1 MQQDTNFSAA
11 IAKSDSANTHNPGN
25 QNDVLFDRARR
36 VIPGGVNSP
45 VRAFKAVGGTPR
57 FVNRAQGAYF
67 WDANGARYIDYI
79 NSWGPMILGHGHPA
93 VLQAVQ
99 QAALDGFSFGAPTER
114 EIELA
119 EEIIKLVP
127 SMEMVRLV
135 SSGTEAAMSAIRLA
149 RGATGR
155 SKLIKFEGCYH
166 GHADA
171 LLVKAGSGLATF
183 GNPTSAGVPPEVVQ
197 HTLVVEYNN
206 IEQLEEAFKLHG
218 AELACLMIEPIAG
231 NMNFVRASVPFMKR
245 CRELCS
251 QHGALLVFDEVM
263 TGCRV
268 ALGSAQSVYARAIP
282 GFEPDLT
289 VMGKV
294 IGGGMPLAA
303 FGAKRKVMEQ
313 LAPLGPVYQAG
324 TLSGNPVATACGL
337 ATLREIQ
344 KPGFFE
350 DLARKTRALVSG
362 LQSAADG
369 AGVPFCGDSEG
380 GMFGFFLMAQL
391 PQNYTTVM
399 TTDGPRFNRLFHG
412 LLERGVYIAPALYEA
427 GFVSAAHSDADVAE
441 TIRAADEVFRLL

>member
-1 MQQDTNFSAA
+1 MKQSTDLNDT
-11 IAKSDSANTHNPGN
+11 
-25 QNDVLFDRARR
+25 LFERARK

-45 VRAFKAVGGTPR
+45 VRAFRAVGGTPR
-57 FVNRAQGAYF
+57 FVKRAEGAYF
-67 WDANGARYIDYI
+67 WDANGKKHIDYI
-79 NSWGPMILGHGHPA
+79 GSWGPMILGHGHPA
-93 VLQAVQ
+93 VLEAVQ
-99 QAALDGFSFGAPTER
+99 KAALDGFSFGAPTER
-114 EIELA
+114 EVELVEA
-119 EEIIKLVP
+119 LLKLVP

-135 SSGTEAAMSAIRLA
+135 SSGTEAGMSAVRLA

-155 SKLIKFEGCYH
+155 SKFIKFEGCYH

-197 HTLVVEYNN
+197 HTLVLEYNN

-218 AELACLMIEPIAG
+218 PELACLMIEPIAG

-251 QHGALLVFDEVM
+251 QYGALLAFDEVM

-268 ALGSAQSVYARAIP
+268 ALGSAQSVYAKSIP
-282 GFEPDLT
+282 GFEPDMT

-303 FGAKRKVMEQ
+303 FGGKRAVMEQ

-337 ATLREIQ
+337 ATLAEIS
-344 KPGFFE
+344 KPGFF
-350 DLARKTRALVSG
+350 DALSATTRSLVEG
-362 LQSAADG
+362 LSAA
-369 AGVPFCGDSEG
+369 AAAEGVPFAGDSEG
-380 GMFGFFLMAQL
+380 GMFGFFLL
-391 PQNYTTVM
+391 PTLPSNYPQVM
-399 TTDGPRFNRLFHG
+399 KTDGSKFNTLFHG
-412 LLERGVYIAPALYEA
+412 LLDRGVYIAPALYEA
-427 GFVSAAHSDADVAE
+427 GFVSGAHTAQDITDTVSAAREIFKA
-441 TIRAADEVFRLL
+441 L

>member
-1 MQQDTNFSAA
+1 M
-11 IAKSDSANTHNPGN
+11 KLNTDLNET
-25 QNDVLFDRARR
+25 LFERARK

-45 VRAFKAVGGTPR
+45 VRAFRAVGGTPR
-57 FVNRAQGAYF
+57 FVKRAEGAYF
-67 WDANGARYIDYI
+67 WDANGKKHIDYI
-79 NSWGPMILGHGHPA
+79 GSWGPMILGHGHPA
-93 VLQAVQ
+93 VLEAVQ
-99 QAALDGFSFGAPTER
+99 KAALDGFSFGAPTER
-114 EIELA
+114 EVELVEA
-119 EEIIKLVP
+119 LIKLVP

-135 SSGTEAAMSAIRLA
+135 SSGTEAGMSAVRLA

-155 SKLIKFEGCYH
+155 SKFIKFEGCYH

-197 HTLVVEYNN
+197 HTLVLEYNN

-218 AELACLMIEPIAG
+218 PELACLMIEPIAG

-251 QHGALLVFDEVM
+251 QYGALLVFDEVM

-268 ALGSAQSVYARAIP
+268 ALGSAQSVYAKSIP
-282 GFEPDLT
+282 GFEPDMT

-303 FGAKRKVMEQ
+303 FGGKRAVMEQ

-337 ATLREIQ
+337 ATLAEIS
-344 KPGFFE
+344 KPGFF
-350 DLARKTRALVSG
+350 DALSATTRSLVDG
-362 LQSAADG
+362 LTAA
-369 AGVPFCGDSEG
+369 AKAEGVPFAGDSEG
-380 GMFGFFLMAQL
+380 GMFGFFLL
-391 PQNYTTVM
+391 PTLPSNYPQVM
-399 TTDGPRFNRLFHG
+399 KTDGTKFNTLFHG
-412 LLERGVYIAPALYEA
+412 LLDRGVYIAPALYEA
-427 GFVSAAHSDADVAE
+427 GFVSGAHTAQDIADTVSAAREIFKTLA
-441 TIRAADEVFRLL
+441 